1 MEHTIIQPRPTNTT
15 LLNQNLILPE
25 LTQITD
31 LGNNQTRST
40 YATYTDQGKPLSSYE
55 GADTNGARLNTMAY
69 DSQGRVISQRI
80 PNKNGTGADIETTY
94 TYQETPTQFTILET
108 RNNKTTTKIYEK
120 NTGKLVQTRDENNN
134 QVQIQYDN
142 LGRTTQI
149 TYPDNS
155 QTNIS

>member
-1 MEHTIIQPRPTNTT
+1 
-15 LLNQNLILPE
+15 
-25 LTQITD
+25 
-31 LGNNQTRST
+31 
-40 YATYTDQGKPLSSYE
+40 
-55 GADTNGARLNTMAY
+55 MAY

-155 QTNIS
+155 QTNISYSNDLKVTTTTQGGKTTRQTIDSLGRPILIEHPGALS